1 MTDTET
7 LADGYS
13 ILQQKVREFESNTD
27 LTLKALLKKLQYD
40 KDIDWNQGSF

>member
-1 MTDTET
+1 MTDTEAFADSYNT
-7 LADGYS
+7 L
-13 ILQQKVREFESNTD
+13 QKKVREYESNTN